1 VRGTAIRGERRKP
14 ISPSRSVVEVE
25 EAGGGTKPCDG
36 GSLSRERGRSW
47 GRKGREAYGAIDR
60 HFLERGRDDR
70 ERRKRDG
77 CKLAGLPVPWELDHE
92 EAEAQEGKIGLFD
105 IKRG

>member
-1 VRGTAIRGERRKP
+1 VMEGL
-14 ISPSRSVVEVE
+14 
-25 EAGGGTKPCDG
+25 
-36 GSLSRERGRSW
+36 LSRERGRSW